1 MTKKNK
7 MNVDTNTNIILDITD
22 IKTDIE
28 NDKQIKEKVPKEKKE
43 KVPKE
48 KKEKVIK
55 EKKEKIPKEKKEK
68 VIKEK
73 KEKVPKEKK
82 EKKTNEKIE
91 IIEVNEDDLLNT
103 LDKTEHKKR
112 GRRPFFKNEK
122 NDDSNSSNEI
132 KLPAPENTKKKGKN
146 PKESY
151 GLNGLNENYE
161 EEDAFFNPQEVE
173 KDCIET
179 PIIRLN
185 VTANDIRKIKDPN
198 FNSTECDSNLGI
210 PSGFIAT
217 DDFSFFQGNITDKE
231 ENIKIA
237 STDLHQL
244 KVNREKELENAETNN
259 DSKLL
264 CQFIE
269 HNKKGSWPE
278 KSVYNCML
286 CIEPFDN
293 TPWAI
298 PYRINSDGKFEV
310 FGNFCSANCCASYI
324 FKNFEDDEMW
334 DRYALLNILYQK
346 VYNLPG
352 AVVKCA
358 LDVLFLKK
366 LGGIL
371 TIKEFR
377 EISSNSNKNFYIKMP
392 PMVSIIPSVEE
403 LQQTSLFNDNS
414 NREHLNKELM
424 MKANDELRLRR
435 AKPIYDD
442 TNTLDNYFHISN
454 TNPY

>member
-1 MTKKNK
+1 
-7 MNVDTNTNIILDITD
+7 
-22 IKTDIE
+22 
-28 NDKQIKEKVPKEKKE
+28 
-43 KVPKE
+43 
-48 KKEKVIK
+48 
-55 EKKEKIPKEKKEK
+55 
-68 VIKEK
+68 
-73 KEKVPKEKK
+73 
-82 EKKTNEKIE
+82 
-91 IIEVNEDDLLNT
+91 
-103 LDKTEHKKR
+103 
-112 GRRPFFKNEK
+112 
-122 NDDSNSSNEI
+122 
-132 KLPAPENTKKKGKN
+132 
-146 PKESY
+146 
-151 GLNGLNENYE
+151 
-161 EEDAFFNPQEVE
+161 
-173 KDCIET
+173 
-179 PIIRLN
+179 
-185 VTANDIRKIKDPN
+185 
-198 FNSTECDSNLGI
+198 
-210 PSGFIAT
+210 
-217 DDFSFFQGNITDKE
+217 
-231 ENIKIA
+231 
-237 STDLHQL
+237 
-244 KVNREKELENAETNN
+244 
-259 DSKLL
+259 
-264 CQFIE
+264 
-269 HNKKGSWPE
+269 
-278 KSVYNCML
+278 ML

-371 TIKEFR
+371 TIKEYR
-377 EISSNSNKNFYIKMP
+377 EISGNSNKNFYIKMP

>member
-22 IKTDIE
+22 IKTDTE
-28 NDKQIKEKVPKEKKE
+28 NKKIIKEKVPKEKKEKVIKEKKE

-55 EKKEKIPKEKKEK
+55 EKKEKVPKEKKEK
-68 VIKEK
+68 VL
-73 KEKVPKEKK
+73 KEKK

-122 NDDSNSSNEI
+122 NDDSNSLNEI

-161 EEDAFFNPQEVE
+161 EEDSFFNPQEVE

-198 FNSTECDSNLGI
+198 FNSAECDSNLGI

-377 EISSNSNKNFYIKMP
+377 EISGNSNKNFYIKMP

>member
-1 MTKKNK
+1 M
-7 MNVDTNTNIILDITD
+7 
-22 IKTDIE
+22 
-28 NDKQIKEKVPKEKKE
+28 
-43 KVPKE
+43 
-48 KKEKVIK
+48 
-55 EKKEKIPKEKKEK
+55 
-68 VIKEK
+68 
-73 KEKVPKEKK
+73 
-82 EKKTNEKIE
+82 
-91 IIEVNEDDLLNT
+91 
-103 LDKTEHKKR
+103 
-112 GRRPFFKNEK
+112 
-122 NDDSNSSNEI
+122 
-132 KLPAPENTKKKGKN
+132 PENTKKKGKN

-151 GLNGLNENYE
+151 GLNGLNGCNENYE
-161 EEDAFFNPQEVE
+161 EEDEFFNPQEVE

-198 FNSTECDSNLGI
+198 FNSNEIDSELGV

-217 DDFSFFQGNITDKE
+217 DDFSYFQSNIIDKE

-237 STDLHQL
+237 STDLQQL
-244 KVNREKELENAETNN
+244 RINREKELENAETNN

-293 TPWAI
+293 TPWGI

-310 FGNFCSANCCASYI
+310 FGNFCNAHCAASFI

-334 DRYALLNILYQK
+334 DRYALLNILYQI

-352 AVVKCA
+352 AIVKCA

-371 TIKEFR
+371 TIEEFR
-377 EISSNSNKNFYIKMP
+377 EISSNSNKNYYIKMP